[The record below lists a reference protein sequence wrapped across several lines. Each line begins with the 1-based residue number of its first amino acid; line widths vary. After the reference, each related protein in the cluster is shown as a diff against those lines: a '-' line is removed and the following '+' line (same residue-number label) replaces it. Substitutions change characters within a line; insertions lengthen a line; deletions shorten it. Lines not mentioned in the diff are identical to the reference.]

1 MLRRQRR
8 REFTTDRREV
18 GEAFAKADVLRE
30 AVERLFSV
38 APYTTQ
44 LNQIA
49 KIRQILALRNR
60 ANKVFCYSLTHF
72 KNDQKHKL
80 CEPTEICLEKFVKNN
95 FR

>member
-44 LNQIA
+44 WTQIT
-49 KIRQILALRNR
+49 KIGPILA
-60 ANKVFCYSLTHF
+60 
-72 KNDQKHKL
+72 
-80 CEPTEICLEKFVKNN
+80 
-95 FR
+95 

>member
-44 LNQIA
+44 WNQIA
-49 KIRQILALRNR
+49 KIRQIL
-60 ANKVFCYSLTHF
+60 V
-72 KNDQKHKL
+72 
-80 CEPTEICLEKFVKNN
+80 
-95 FR
+95 

>member
-8 REFTTDRREV
+8 REFTTDSREV

-44 LNQIA
+44 WNQIS
-49 KIRQILALRNR
+49 KIRQILVL
-60 ANKVFCYSLTHF
+60 KIVKFMKY
-72 KNDQKHKL
+72 ND
-80 CEPTEICLEKFVKNN
+80 
-95 FR
+95 

>member
-18 GEAFAKADVLRE
+18 GEGFAKADVLRE

-44 LNQIA
+44 
-49 KIRQILALRNR
+49 
-60 ANKVFCYSLTHF
+60 
-72 KNDQKHKL
+72 
-80 CEPTEICLEKFVKNN
+80 
-95 FR
+95 

>member
-38 APYTTQ
+38 APYITQ
-44 LNQIA
+44 WNQIL
-49 KIRQILALRNR
+49 KIRQILALQNCEI
-60 ANKVFCYSLTHF
+60 NYSVT
-72 KNDQKHKL
+72 
-80 CEPTEICLEKFVKNN
+80 V
-95 FR
+95 

>member
-18 GEAFAKADVLRE
+18 GEAFAKADVLRK

-44 LNQIA
+44 WTQIA
-49 KIRQILALRNR
+49 KICPILA
-60 ANKVFCYSLTHF
+60 
-72 KNDQKHKL
+72 
-80 CEPTEICLEKFVKNN
+80 
-95 FR
+95 

>member
-38 APYTTQ
+38 APTQ

-49 KIRQILALRNR
+49 KIRQLL
-60 ANKVFCYSLTHF
+60 V
-72 KNDQKHKL
+72 
-80 CEPTEICLEKFVKNN
+80 
-95 FR
+95 